1 MKSVVRILAAG
12 AAAGLVFVAG
22 ALVLLV
28 ATPFGNRLLLD
39 QSQQLAASLLPAD
52 VTIEVGS
59 RHIGFTPSGGITLRF
74 DDVVLARPQS
84 GQRLAAAGSLA
95 VGFSLLDIFSGE
107 ISAQKLRVDH
117 LAVDPDS
124 LGSGDDFEPPDV
136 EAIFAA
142 LDHAA
147 ATVSAMPLR
156 AIEINDLQAIDGTAG
171 ETRIT
176 RVAVEKQ
183 AAGII
188 GLDLLAS
195 LAGSRVGA
203 SGTAKISADGLG
215 IKRLDLQTGEV
226 ELPSSGGDMPAAA
239 PLLSLSLGLDGE
251 AGGRRLRLAATGQ
264 MTEEAAGNLRGKLAF
279 TMSEGSERADLV
291 ADFSDGQSIE
301 GQFSGAI
308 DLASAADGTALFH
321 LASTRLVSTIASHA
335 AQSPAE
341 KRSARFT
348 AEGVLDLTRG
358 AIRID
363 DAELAVASGW
373 LKATA
378 ALAGHEPQ
386 DHLTASFEGRAID
399 ARDLVAFWPFFI
411 ADGPRGWSMEHLRA
425 GVVDEAAF
433 SLDLTI
439 ERLLALLQ
447 PGVPMNDDEFQLAL
461 DFSGGAF
468 TTLDDMPDLSAAS
481 GTIQHR
487 GGRVAV
493 SLDEASVDG
502 QPGLAVLPS
511 SLDFQHAGDGVDAAL
526 SLNIEGDAGQLL
538 MLAERQKLLA
548 GQEREWQADDLSGK
562 AKVGVGVAF
571 HLADPRIHPEPSDPS
586 GLNWT
591 VVAELAG
598 VDLKQPIEGHRLSG
612 LTGTAM
618 IAEGSALGEMSAEID
633 DIPAKVTF
641 TQPIGPDPVGEAAL
655 KIAARLDE
663 GSIAR
668 LSPVLAKM
676 LGGTIALDLTRRGDG
691 FAAMADLTRAEIR
704 LPAIGW
710 SKSAGIPG
718 TLTFDVTRNGSVTKV
733 ADAVLE
739 GEGFS
744 AKGSA
749 ELDGDGLKSLVLN
762 SLALNRGDSVSA
774 RLTRIAGGMGFSVA
788 ANSIDARPILA
799 ALQSR
804 IVAPDAGEPNDT
816 GRLVVELSADT
827 VRGFGDEA
835 LEDAEI
841 RYEADD
847 DRILSASLSASI
859 HGAPVSLA
867 FQPGVEGAPAVRVDV
882 AETGALLRFSG
893 LYDKMR
899 SGRLQANLG
908 SRGGAYA
915 GGVRLSSFTLV
926 DEERLRSL
934 VGTARQQSGSLA
946 ARLGKELPVASAYF
960 DTARANLRWNK
971 GRLILDDG
979 IIRGPVFGSSFAGTL
994 IDPSGRVDMA
1004 GSFMPA
1010 YGVNRLFGALPFVG
1024 GVLGNGGEGGLIG
1037 ITYRLEGLLA
1047 DPTLVVNPISLIA
1060 PGIFRRIFE
1069 Y

>member
-1 MKSVVRILAAG
+1 M
-12 AAAGLVFVAG
+12 AAGLVFVAG
-22 ALVLLV
+22 VLVLLV

-84 GQRLAAAGSLA
+84 GQQLAAAGNVA
-95 VGFSLLDIFSGE
+95 VGFSLLDILSGE
-107 ISAQKLRVDH
+107 LSAQKLRVDH
-117 LAVDPDS
+117 LTVDPDA
-124 LGSGDDFEPPDV
+124 LGSGEGFEPPDV

-147 ATVSAMPLR
+147 ASASGMPLN
-156 AIEINDLQAIDGTAG
+156 AIEINDLQAIAG
-171 ETRIT
+171 AAGDTRIT
-176 RVAVEKQ
+176 RVAVEKG

-188 GLDLLAS
+188 GLELLAS
-195 LAGSRVGA
+195 LAGSRFGA
-203 SGTAKISADGLG
+203 IGTAEISADGLG
-215 IKRLDLQTGEV
+215 LERLDLQTGEV
-226 ELPSSGGDMPAAA
+226 ELPTSGGDGPAAA

-251 AGGRRLRLAATGQ
+251 AGARRLRLAAAGQ
-264 MTEEAAGNLRGKLAF
+264 LAEEAAEGLRGNLAF
-279 TMSEGSERADLV
+279 EVSEGSERADVV
-291 ADFSDGQSIE
+291 ADFSDATSIE

-308 DLASAADGTALFH
+308 DLASAADGTAPFR

-335 AQSPAE
+335 APALAE
-341 KRSARFT
+341 ERSARF
-348 AEGVLDLTRG
+348 AARGVFDLTRG

-363 DAELAVASGW
+363 DAELALASGW

-378 ALAGHEPQ
+378 ALAGHQPQ

-399 ARDLVAFWPFFI
+399 ARDLVAFWPFFV
-411 ADGPRGWSMEHLRA
+411 ADGPRDWALDHLRA
-425 GVVDEAAF
+425 GVVDETAF

-439 ERLLALLQ
+439 ERLLALLE
-447 PGVPMNDDEFQLAL
+447 PAVPMREDEFQLAL
-461 DFSGGAF
+461 AFSGGAF
-468 TTLDDMPDLSAAS
+468 TTLDDMPALSTAS

-526 SLNIEGDAGQLL
+526 SLNIEGDAAQLVE
-538 MLAERQKLLA
+538 LAERQKLLA
-548 GQEREWQADDLSGK
+548 GQERDWQAKDLSGK
-562 AKVGVGVAF
+562 ANVGVGVAF
-571 HLADPRIHPEPSDPS
+571 HLADPRVRPEGSDPS
-586 GLNWT
+586 ALNWT

-598 VDLKQPIEGHRLSG
+598 VDLKKPIDGHRLSG

-618 IAEGSALGEMSAEID
+618 IAEGSAIGEMSGRID

-641 TQPIGPDPVGEAAL
+641 AQPLGPDPVGEASL
-655 KIAARLDE
+655 KIAARLDDR
-663 GSIAR
+663 SIAR
-668 LSPVLAKM
+668 LSPVLARM
-676 LGGTIALDLTRRGDG
+676 LGGSIAVDLTRRPHG
-691 FAAMADLTRAEIR
+691 FAATADLTRAEIR

-718 TLTFDVTRNGSVTKV
+718 TLTFDIARNGSVTKV

-744 AKGSA
+744 ANGSA

-804 IVAPDAGEPNDT
+804 IAAPDDGEPDDT
-816 GRLVVELSADT
+816 GKLVVELSADT
-827 VRGFGDEA
+827 LRGFGDEA

-841 RYEADD
+841 RYKADD
-847 DRILSASLSASI
+847 DRVLSASLSASI
-859 HGAPVSLA
+859 RGAPVSLA
-867 FQPGVEGAPAVRVDV
+867 FQPGVEGVPAVRVDV
-882 AETGALLRFSG
+882 ARAGALLRFAG

-899 SGRLQANLG
+899 EGRLQANLG
-908 SRGGAYA
+908 ARDGAYA
-915 GGVRLSSFTLV
+915 GGVRLSDFTLV

-934 VGTARQQSGSLA
+934 VGTARQQSDSLA
-946 ARLGKELPVASAYF
+946 ARLGKDLPVASAYF
-960 DTARANLRWNK
+960 DTARANLRWDK

-979 IIRGPVFGSSFAGTL
+979 IIRGPVFGSSFSGIL

-1037 ITYRLEGLLA
+1037 ITYRLEGTLA